1 MPKDRYISPLPTL
14 TTPSETW
21 AVGVCCH
28 LRFPHC
34 DSHFKKYIATPSIFN
49 QSQNTTCMFEVASR
63 CLTTVWRKLSAAHFG
78 RTLNCNSMLVE
89 LKYKIQMFNNKRKQN
104 TNDQKQKKTRY
115 KCRLPN
121 LVVHTSMTWPPVILS
136 PTPAETA
143 ERSQH
148 THMGRTTEI
157 QRRGWSFA
165 KWILF
170 EQKAESTVNE
180 HSSSVPHSDL
190 RTACFCVSQST
201 QPTQFSSVSKN
212 GASKMVDSMGMLV
225 NCNGASWAGLS
236 GQAGHWSCLEFGT
249 DAFDA

>member
-1 MPKDRYISPLPTL
+1 MCLSCLPTL
-14 TTPSETW
+14 TTPSEIW

-78 RTLNCNSMLVE
+78 RALNCNSMLVK

-170 EQKAESTVNE
+170 EQKAQSRGHSERAQQL
-180 HSSSVPHSDL
+180 SSSL
-190 RTACFCVSQST
+190 RSENGVFLRLSVYSAYSV
-201 QPTQFSSVSKN
+201 QFSIQER
-212 GASKMVDSMGMLV
+212 
-225 NCNGASWAGLS
+225 C
-236 GQAGHWSCLEFGT
+236 
-249 DAFDA
+249 